1 MVAADIMG
9 SLPRSRFGF
18 AYLLILQ
25 DLFTKWVECR
35 ALRNANEKKI
45 REAIKDLIVS
55 RWGTPRFLLMD
66 NGTEFVNQTLRAF
79 AAEYGITHITVLPYH
94 PQANSVER
102 VNRVLKT
109 MIIAFLD
116 RDHRE
121 WDVHLNDFR
130 FAYNTAHHSSIGAS
144 PAFLNLGGELEPTH
158 SLHRRCRDVTEVEP
172 REAAEWSNRMRD
184 LQSLREWVIE
194 NLENAPK
201 VTYYNLQRR
210 DRSFRVGELVLRRQ
224 HTLSSA
230 AQNIATKLSPKFQG
244 PFKIRK
250 VLSPVYELANLEDI
264 AVGKVHVK
272 DLKPYRSPHPD

>member
-1 MVAADIMG
+1 MFRDAAKYVGECDTCQRTKVEQASPAGLMGHRITESPWTVVAADIMG
-9 SLPRSRFGF
+9 PLPLSRSGF

-55 RWGTPRFLLMD
+55 RWRTTRFLLMD

-79 AAEYGITHITVLPYH
+79 AAEYGITHTTVPPYH
-94 PQANSVER
+94 PQANPVER
-102 VNRVLKT
+102 INRVLKT

-144 PAFLNLGGELEPTH
+144 P
-158 SLHRRCRDVTEVEP
+158 
-172 REAAEWSNRMRD
+172 
-184 LQSLREWVIE
+184 
-194 NLENAPK
+194 
-201 VTYYNLQRR
+201 
-210 DRSFRVGELVLRRQ
+210 
-224 HTLSSA
+224 
-230 AQNIATKLSPKFQG
+230 
-244 PFKIRK
+244 
-250 VLSPVYELANLEDI
+250 
-264 AVGKVHVK
+264 
-272 DLKPYRSPHPD
+272 